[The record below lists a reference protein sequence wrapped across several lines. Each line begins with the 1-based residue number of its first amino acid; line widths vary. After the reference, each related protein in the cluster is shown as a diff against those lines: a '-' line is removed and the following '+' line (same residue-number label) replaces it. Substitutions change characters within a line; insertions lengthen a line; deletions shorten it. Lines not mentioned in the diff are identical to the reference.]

1 MVERLSLNC
10 GVAVLGTGAA
20 LPTRRFESAALLERV
35 SAHLSHRQRRRAAK
49 IAERLAIDTRYFS
62 RPFAVARERPDE
74 GESAPSLGARALR
87 NAAARTRTPNEM
99 SFGMLIGHTTT
110 PHTLL
115 PSNAAWIAQEL
126 AYCGPHMELR
136 QACTGF
142 ATAAALASALIGS
155 GVESV
160 AIVGSEV
167 GSVMLDLEQLSADPG
182 QLVNLMQM
190 GDGAGAAILGPLH
203 NTEQSRLE
211 GFFYGSLP
219 GQHLPA
225 ISLPQGGSGSPA
237 IETRGITHFAHNYSA
252 IRDHGTALLEAGLD
266 AARSLG
272 IERGSIDWW
281 LPQQV
286 NGRMAE
292 VCARTLGLPPER
304 VIVEAGAIGN
314 VGSAAIWIALDR
326 IRRSGRLRG
335 GDRVLVLGAEASK
348 FMYGGFL
355 YIHAEKPESTTC

>member
-1 MVERLSLNC
+1 MTERLSLNAR
-10 GVAVLGTGAA
+10 VAVLGSGSA
-20 LPTRRFESAALLERV
+20 LPTQRFKTAELLDRV
-35 SAHLSHRQRRRAAK
+35 SAHLTHRQRRRAEK
-49 IAERLAIDTRYFS
+49 IAQRLAIHTRYFS
-62 RPFAVARERPDE
+62 RSFALARERPLE
-74 GESAPSLGARALR
+74 GDSAPCLGARALR
-87 NAAARTRTPNEM
+87 KAAAGRICDGTA
-99 SFGMLIGHTTT
+99 FGMLIGHTTT

-126 AYCGPHMELR
+126 DYRGPHMELR

-142 ATAAALASALIGS
+142 ATAAALACALIGS
-155 GVESV
+155 GVDSV

-167 GSVMLDLEQLSADPG
+167 GSVMLDLQQLDADPG

-190 GDGAGAAILGPLH
+190 GDGAGAVILGPLRSI
-203 NTEQSRLE
+203 QQPRLE
-211 GFFYGSLP
+211 RFFYGSLP
-219 GQHLPA
+219 GHHLPA
-225 ISLPQGGSGSPA
+225 ISLPHGGSGSPQV
-237 IETRGITHFAHNYSA
+237 ETQGITHFRHDYTA
-252 IRDHGTALLEAGLD
+252 IREHGTALLEAGLD
-266 AARSLG
+266 AARALG

-304 VIVEAGAIGN
+304 VIVEAGSIGN
-314 VGSAAIWIALDR
+314 VGSAATWIALDR
-326 IRRSGRLRG
+326 LRRSGRLRG

-355 YIHAEKPESTTC
+355 YIHADEHKAAA